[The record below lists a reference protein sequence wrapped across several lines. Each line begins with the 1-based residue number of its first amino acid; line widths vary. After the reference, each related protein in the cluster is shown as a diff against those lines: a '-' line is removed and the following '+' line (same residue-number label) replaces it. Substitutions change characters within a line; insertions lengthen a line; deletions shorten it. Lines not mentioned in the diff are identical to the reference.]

1 MSEYISS
8 LINAIP
14 LDVYLLLFAVF
25 CIFAVL
31 LILFCGVRKGG
42 RLVSAIL
49 LVEYVFLLYCS
60 TVIFREG
67 VDKGYNIV
75 PFWSYVEI
83 YQGDELLLPQNI
95 MNVVAFVPVG
105 FLLGCAFKS
114 VGWWKVLLIGCF
126 ISVSIE
132 VLQFFFKRGFSEFDD
147 VFHNIVGRL
156 IGYGIYVIIMLEVRR
171 LRENVFRRMR
181 LTV

>member
-1 MSEYISS
+1 MSEYFSS

-14 LDVYLLLFAVF
+14 LDVYLLLLAVF

-31 LILFCGVRKGG
+31 LVSFRGVRKGG
-42 RLVSAIL
+42 RLVFAFL

-60 TVIFREG
+60 TVFFREG
-67 VDKGYNIV
+67 VERGYNIV

-83 YQGDELLLPQNI
+83 YHGDELLLPQNI
-95 MNVVAFVPVG
+95 MNVVVFVPVG
-105 FLLGCAFKS
+105 FLLGCAVKS
-114 VGWWKVLLIGCF
+114 IRWWKVLVIGCF

-147 VFHNIVGRL
+147 VFHNVIGCM
-156 IGYGIYVIIMLEVRR
+156 IGYGIYIIVYRINRYGKNLSLSGSHE
-171 LRENVFRRMR
+171 
-181 LTV
+181 